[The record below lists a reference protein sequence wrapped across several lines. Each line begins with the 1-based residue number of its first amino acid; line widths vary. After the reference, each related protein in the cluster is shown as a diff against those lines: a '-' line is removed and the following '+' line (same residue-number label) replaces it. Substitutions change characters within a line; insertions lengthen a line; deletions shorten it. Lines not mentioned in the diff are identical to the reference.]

1 MQKTV
6 LFITLCILLN
16 INYLAA
22 QKTFVNEEQTWFAL
36 FNQTRLSDKW
46 GVWLDVQARLKD
58 DFVKDM
64 SILIAPRIGL
74 TYYVNDDVKLTA
86 GYAYINNYP
95 DGARVISQP
104 EHRPWQQ
111 IQWHTKYPKLRL
123 MQWLRLEERY
133 RQKIKN
139 NNVLEDG
146 YNLNYRVRYNF
157 LFTTPLSKKGF
168 SPGGLQLVLNNEVHI
183 NLTKNIVYNI
193 FDQNR
198 FFVGLSYQMTK
209 MSNLQ
214 FGYMKV
220 FQQLP
225 AGNQFKNINTIRL
238 FYFHNFDFR
247 KPEKTS

>member
-1 MQKTV
+1 MKKIV
-6 LFITLCILLN
+6 FFFLCILLN
-16 INYLAA
+16 INYITA
-22 QKTFVNEEQTWFAL
+22 QKTFIDEEQTWFAL
-36 FNQTRLSDKW
+36 FNQTRISDKW
-46 GVWLDVQARLKD
+46 GTWLDVQVRLKN
-58 DFVKDM
+58 DFIKDM
-64 SILIAPRIGL
+64 SVLIAPRIGL

-86 GYAYINNYP
+86 GYGYINNYP

-111 IQWHTKYPKLRL
+111 IQWHTKYPKIRL

-133 RQKIKN
+133 RQKIIN
-139 NNVLEDG
+139 NNVLDNG

-168 SPGGLQLVLNNEVHI
+168 SPGGLQLILNNEVHI

-247 KPEKTS
+247 QPKIEK

>member
-1 MQKTV
+1 MKKIV
-6 LFITLCILLN
+6 FFFLCILLN
-16 INYLAA
+16 INYITA
-22 QKTFVNEEQTWFAL
+22 QKTFIDEEQTWFAL
-36 FNQTRLSDKW
+36 FNQTRISDKW
-46 GVWLDVQARLKD
+46 GTWLDVQARLKN
-58 DFVKDM
+58 DFIKDM
-64 SILIAPRIGL
+64 SVLIAPRIGL

-86 GYAYINNYP
+86 GYGYINNYP

-111 IQWHTKYPKLRL
+111 IQWHTKYPKIRL

-133 RQKIKN
+133 RQKIIN
-139 NNVLEDG
+139 NNVLDNG

-168 SPGGLQLVLNNEVHI
+168 SPGGLQLILNNEVHI

-247 KPEKTS
+247 QPKIEK

>member
-1 MQKTV
+1 MQKIVFFTA
-6 LFITLCILLN
+6 LCIILK

-22 QKTFVNEEQTWFAL
+22 QKTFINEKQTWFGI

-46 GVWLDVQARLKD
+46 GLWLDIQPRLKN
-58 DFVKDM
+58 DFIKEM
-64 SILIAPRIGL
+64 SVLIAPRIGL
-74 TYYVNDDVKLTA
+74 TFYLNDDVKLTA
-86 GYAYINNYP
+86 GYAYINNYL

-111 IQWHTKYPKLRL
+111 VQWHTKYPKIRL

-133 RQKIKN
+133 RRKIIN
-139 NNVLEDG
+139 NNVLDDG

-168 SPGGLQLVLNNEVHI
+168 SPGGLQLVLNNETHI
-183 NLTKNIVYNI
+183 NFTKNIVYNI

-198 FFVGLSYQMTK
+198 FFAGLSYQMTK

-214 FGYMKV
+214 FGYLKV
-220 FQQLP
+220 SQQLP
-225 AGNQFKNINTIRL
+225 AGNQFKNINAIRL
-238 FYFHNFDFR
+238 FYFQNFDFR
-247 KPEKTS
+247 KSEKTS